1 MADAIPFTR
10 GVPSADML
18 PVDDFR
24 RALAHAMECTLS
36 VESEPGSGSTFTLS
50 LPRKKRKVLL

>member
-24 RALAHAMECTLS
+24 RALADAMQREPTVALSYSTGGHPGLRRSERHA
-36 VESEPGSGSTFTLS
+36 
-50 LPRKKRKVLL
+50 